1 MIGAIRTADDARWY
15 RLSLAA
21 LVILAWAVLTAWG
34 VSPFRGLLSHR
45 PIGETPV
52 SPMIGFVAF
61 VLGWTLMTIAMML
74 PASLPLVNLFRRM
87 VMGRAD
93 SSRLTARLVLGYLAV
108 WTLFGAVAYRADAL
122 VHAAVAQ
129 VPFLTARSS
138 LIAAAILVVAGVY
151 QFTPLKHMC
160 LEKCRSPYSFLVEHW
175 RGASAASDALRLG
188 WRHGLFC
195 LGCCWTLM
203 LLMFAIGGA
212 NLGWMLA
219 LGAMMAAE
227 RTTRWGRHL
236 TRPLG
241 VALMALGVLHV
252 AGVVVLP
259 TG

>member
-21 LVILAWAVLTAWG
+21 LVILAWAVLAAWG
-34 VSPFRGLLSHR
+34 ASPFRGLLSHR
-45 PIGETPV
+45 PIGETAV
-52 SPMIGFVAF
+52 SPIVRLVVF

-74 PASLPLVNLFRRM
+74 PSSLPLVNLFRR
-87 VMGRAD
+87 VSSGRPDAA
-93 SSRLTARLVLGYLAV
+93 RLTARVILGYLSV
-108 WTLFGAVAYRADAL
+108 WVLFGAFAYRADGL
-122 VHAAVAQ
+122 VHTAVNQ
-129 VPFLTARSS
+129 IPFLAARASW
-138 LIAAAILVVAGVY
+138 IAAAILLVAGIY

-175 RGASAASDALRLG
+175 RGGSAASDALRLG

-212 NLGWMLA
+212 NLGWMLT
-219 LGAMMAAE
+219 LGAIMAAE

-241 VALMALGVLHV
+241 ITLVALAVLEV
-252 AGVVVLP
+252 AGVVVFP
-259 TG
+259 AG